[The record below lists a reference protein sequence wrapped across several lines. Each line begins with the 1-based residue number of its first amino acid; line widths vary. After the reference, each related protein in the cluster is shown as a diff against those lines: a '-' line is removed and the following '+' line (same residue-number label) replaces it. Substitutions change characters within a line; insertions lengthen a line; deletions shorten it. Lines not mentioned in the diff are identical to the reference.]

1 MVRALLALFLLVMP
15 HLAFAA
21 DLSLRP
27 VKVADGVYAVI
38 GALEGQTYENDGL
51 NANLGFVIG
60 GDGVLV
66 INTGPSTRVATALHR
81 AIRAV
86 TDKPVKWVVNT
97 NSQNHYWLGNAYF
110 QRQGAQLYAHKE
122 AVRLMRELGTGQLE
136 DNRNRLKERA
146 AGTTLVFPS
155 NEVDKAHR
163 IDLGDWAAELRHFAP
178 AHTAGDLVVWLPSAG
193 VLFSGDIIYVDR
205 MLAVIPISSTTGW
218 IEAFDAAISLSPK
231 VIVPGHGKLTD
242 IAKAKRE
249 TRDYLVL
256 LRESARKAVDNLA
269 DLNDFVNKLDQSK
282 FKHLANFE
290 ELARRNANMTY
301 VEMMKEAF

>member
-1 MVRALLALFLLVMP
+1 MEIAMHRALLAVLLL
-15 HLAFAA
+15 LASPLVAGA
-21 DLSLRP
+21 NWALHP

-51 NANLGFVIG
+51 SFVIG

-97 NSQNHYWLGNAYF
+97 NSQNHYWHGNEYF
-110 QRQGAQLYAHKE
+110 RQQGAQLFAQQE
-122 AVRLMRELGTGQLE
+122 AVRLMRELGPGQLE

-146 AGTTLVFPS
+146 ARTALAFPK
-155 NEVDKAHR
+155 NEVDRTQR
-163 IDLGDWAAELRHFAP
+163 IELGDRAAELKHFSP

-205 MLAVIPISSTTGW
+205 MLAVIPISSTAGW
-218 IEAFDAAISLSPK
+218 IEAFDATVALSPK
-231 VIVPGHGKLTD
+231 VIVPGHGKPTD
-242 IAKAKRE
+242 IVKAKRE

-256 LRESARKAVDNLA
+256 LRESARKAVDNLV
-269 DLNDFVNKLDQSK
+269 DLNDFVNNLDQSK
-282 FKHLANFE
+282 FKHLANFD